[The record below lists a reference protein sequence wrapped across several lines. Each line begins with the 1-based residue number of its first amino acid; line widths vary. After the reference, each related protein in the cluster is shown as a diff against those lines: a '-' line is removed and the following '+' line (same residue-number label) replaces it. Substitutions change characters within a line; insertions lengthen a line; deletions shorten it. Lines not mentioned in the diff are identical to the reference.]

1 MLNTSKPNFLKKLA
15 LENCGVDD
23 DELAAL
29 LKGVQKQNYF
39 THFDYKQNQ
48 VLSKSLAQLKPILAK
63 SPPQNLHELR
73 MVTVKSPVY
82 IIDDLCLFL
91 SLEAQSLRSLKLI
104 DMNLS
109 PTSISRIADMVKSSG
124 WLEQLDLSKNAGLTP
139 KNWLPMLEVL
149 SKNRT
154 LTWVNLSHNLL
165 VSTKD

>member
-1 MLNTSKPNFLKKLA
+1 
-15 LENCGVDD
+15 
-23 DELAAL
+23 
-29 LKGVQKQNYF
+29 
-39 THFDYKQNQ
+39 
-48 VLSKSLAQLKPILAK
+48 
-63 SPPQNLHELR
+63 
-73 MVTVKSPVY
+73 MVTVKSPAY
-82 IIDDLCLFL
+82 IVDDLCLFL